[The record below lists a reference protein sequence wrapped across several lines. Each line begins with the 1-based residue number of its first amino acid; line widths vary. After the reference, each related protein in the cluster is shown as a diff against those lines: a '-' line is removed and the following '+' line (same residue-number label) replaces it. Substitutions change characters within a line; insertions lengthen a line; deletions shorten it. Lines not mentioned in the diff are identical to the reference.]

1 MHKTS
6 GEIHAL
12 EYNIP
17 YRAIASRYVRL
28 PDVFSPISSVTKSRL
43 SLGDGLQSESVRPVL
58 GTTGLVRPVLEIC
71 WTASFSPVQSW
82 PADGLDGLFVTLPAP
97 FRCPLASVFF
107 PLGTVGQPVLYC
119 RQSIFFRSSIFSIP
133 RSYLWTMALTSGGNQ
148 CST

>member
-1 MHKTS
+1 MVLAGLVRPVREIPRTTGRISRLVRTETSVLNKVGSVIQDLSKSCTSSRTFLVHISHCMHKTS

-28 PDVFSPISSVTKSRL
+28 PDVFSPISSVAKSRL

-71 WTASFSPVQSW
+71 WTASFSPVQS
-82 PADGLDGLFVTLPAP
+82 
-97 FRCPLASVFF
+97 
-107 PLGTVGQPVLYC
+107 
-119 RQSIFFRSSIFSIP
+119 
-133 RSYLWTMALTSGGNQ
+133 
-148 CST
+148 